1 NTKGTFTSIVK
12 EGTQKQ
18 LPTGH
23 SKPALVLDD
32 SCTKDHEFSMSLMGK
47 VKEVSTIPNLYIILL
62 KEGFSSVNL
71 TYLGGLWVLI
81 ELDSLASKENSH
93 NHVGVGY
100 WSKVYWIRDKE
111 LDAWT
116 LKFLVD
122 NLDNSSSDDESIDA
136 DEGRKYGDKEHENIK
151 ENSEVNRVS
160 ESSCMHGNEFMHE
173 NVANI
178 HCKETIQSKD
188 PFNIYE
194 ILRKNKD
201 NVSRS
206 KYVDPS
212 YPPDS
217 PSQRSASM
225 AIIRGSIL
233 EVMDDLVKVGQT
245 MGYNMEGCLGH
256 KAKKGWIKE
265 LYLKHRINFVAL
277 QETKMEI
284 TDLFSIKVSWGNLT
298 FDHVVSSSVGNSR
311 GVFNEVRTE
320 QERFGSMFN
329 IQGAMASLIELPLG
343 GLMTLFPYVTG
354 LCPDRHLSGHCPI
367 LIRESFLDYGPTP
380 FCMFHSWFNME
391 GYEMQ
396 YLRDGQ
402 IGQTR
407 HGKELSVQVRENLS
421 KANVNSGQP

>member
-1 NTKGTFTSIVK
+1 
-12 EGTQKQ
+12 
-18 LPTGH
+18 
-23 SKPALVLDD
+23 
-32 SCTKDHEFSMSLMGK
+32 MGK

-100 WSKVYWIRDKE
+100 WSKVYCIRDKE

-206 KYVDPS
+206 KYVDQS
-212 YPPDS
+212 YPP
-217 PSQRSASM
+217 
-225 AIIRGSIL
+225 
-233 EVMDDLVKVGQT
+233 
-245 MGYNMEGCLGH
+245 
-256 KAKKGWIKE
+256 
-265 LYLKHRINFVAL
+265 
-277 QETKMEI
+277 ETKMES
-284 TDLFSIKVSWGNLT
+284 TNLFSIKVSWGNLT

-320 QERFGSMFN
+320 QEIFGSMFN

-391 GYEMQ
+391 GTDNANISRERSKSDKHGHGKGIECARSGRM
-396 YLRDGQ
+396 LSKSLTSPSAL
-402 IGQTR
+402 IGQNPQGECHADARKHTKMQDFTLNPSLKKHNGSDTR
-407 HGKELSVQVRENLS
+407 NATLAIRVLTKVIQRLIIAQMDFNDLKGVSGSVALTI
-421 KANVNSGQP
+421 